1 MYGYFFAAVL
11 AMLFFSGIEVA
22 SRGGELD
29 RDGVQRERT
38 VVQSDDSVNPMCCD
52 PEAPIPPDKP

>member
-29 RDGVQRERT
+29 RAQRERA

-52 PEAPIPPDKP
+52 PEAPAPPPKK